1 MKKNTV
7 RGLIVL
13 AILLVAFIAIAFAV
27 PFARTTVFWLGF
39 GFAVLAIL
47 FQLYIFKIAAS
58 ANGDAKSRFYGF
70 PIARIGVYY
79 LVIQLVVSLVEM
91 ALAKVLPTWV
101 ALLINII
108 LAAIA
113 IIGCITVDTMRDEIV
128 QQDGKLKKNVANM
141 RELQSLSRAL
151 VAQCPEGE
159 IKGIVE
165 KLADEFRYS
174 DPVSSDSTYDMEE
187 DMRSQIGNIQ
197 QALVDSDFTGVKKL
211 CAKLMDSLVER
222 NRICS
227 VNK

>member
-1 MKKNTV
+1 MEKNTV

-13 AILLVAFIAIAFAV
+13 AILLIAFIVIALAV
-27 PFARTTVFWLGF
+27 PFARTAVFWLGF
-39 GFAVLAIL
+39 GFAIIAIL
-47 FQLYIFKIAAS
+47 IQLYIFKSAAS
-58 ANGDAKSRFYGF
+58 VNGDAKSRFYSF

-79 LVIQLVVSLVEM
+79 LVLQLIISFVEM

-141 RELQSLSRAL
+141 RELQSLSATMVSHCTDEELRATL
-151 VAQCPEGE
+151 Q
-159 IKGIVE
+159 
-165 KLADEFRYS
+165 KLNDEFRYS
-174 DPVSSDSTYDMEE
+174 DPVSSEETLEMEE
-187 DMRSQIGNIQ
+187 DMHSQLGNIQ
-197 QALVDSDFTGVKKL
+197 QALVDGDTDGAKKM
-211 CAKLMDSLVER
+211 CTKLIGCLTER

-227 VNK
+227 ISK

>member
-39 GFAVLAIL
+39 GFAILAIL
-47 FQLYIFKIAAS
+47 FQLYIFKSAAS

-141 RELQSLSRAL
+141 RELQSLSHAL

-159 IKGIVE
+159 IKEIVE